1 LSRRDFLQQASVSA
15 ATAAAFA
22 AAATKPA
29 VASESVAAASGS
41 DPEVV
46 ILEQASAARGRVIQ
60 YNPQTVFFTYC
71 FSHPPV
77 LHIASGDSVVTHTRD
92 ASNDAFTP
100 SDTTVFP
107 KLDLTRVN
115 PQTGPFYVDGA
126 QPGDTLRVH
135 IDRIKIARDWGWGAA
150 IPMFGLLAPEGRTQM
165 VTPPIDDHLFI
176 WRFDFNRQV
185 AMLDV
190 PRSRIGRLEV
200 PLRPF
205 FGTIGVAPPG
215 KECISSLRPGSWGA
229 NMDFNEVVEGVT
241 MSFPVVEPG
250 ALFMIGDGH
259 AAQGDGEIMG
269 AAVEVP
275 MDVQFTVEVIK
286 GKTINWPRLENRT
299 SIMSI
304 GSARPLLDAVR
315 IASVD
320 LINWLAADFGFDRIE
335 AYQLLGQAARLEV
348 CNVVDP
354 DFSAACV
361 LDKRYL
367 RRLLPASDESQQ
379 FNEEA
384 P

>member
-1 LSRRDFLQQASVSA
+1 
-15 ATAAAFA
+15 
-22 AAATKPA
+22 
-29 VASESVAAASGS
+29 
-41 DPEVV
+41 
-46 ILEQASAARGRVIQ
+46 
-60 YNPQTVFFTYC
+60 
-71 FSHPPV
+71 
-77 LHIASGDSVVTHTRD
+77 
-92 ASNDAFTP
+92 
-100 SDTTVFP
+100 
-107 KLDLTRVN
+107 
-115 PQTGPFYVDGA
+115 
-126 QPGDTLRVH
+126 
-135 IDRIKIARDWGWGAA
+135 
-150 IPMFGLLAPEGRTQM
+150 
-165 VTPPIDDHLFI
+165 
-176 WRFDFNRQV
+176 
-185 AMLDV
+185 
-190 PRSRIGRLEV
+190 
-200 PLRPF
+200 
-205 FGTIGVAPPG
+205 
-215 KECISSLRPGSWGA
+215 
-229 NMDFNEVVEGVT
+229 MDFNEVVEGVT

-379 FNEEA
+379 SNEEA